1 MSFGRTSSTA
11 TAQEEAYRAILQ
23 AIRVG
28 RYQPGERLIPETIA
42 QELAMSRMPVREAF
56 QRLANEGLVMIRPN
70 RGCVV
75 SGLTIDE
82 IFESFEIR
90 SVLEGLAVRL
100 AMPRVDAAVLAELDA
115 FIQRMERS
123 GEAGG
128 GDWLSHHQAFHEY
141 ICSLSGRPKL
151 VRQISALHI
160 AVEPYMRV
168 WLHHID
174 RPRTATQTQHVV
186 VEAMK
191 TGDAAFAEQTMR
203 DHVMR
208 TAPRLAEFLRS
219 GNLANG
225 NLANGKPRRA
235 GKAASS
241 ALQLP

>member
-1 MSFGRTSSTA
+1 MSFGRVPSAA
-11 TAQEEAYRAILQ
+11 TAQEEAYLAILH
-23 AIRVG
+23 AVRSG

-56 QRLANEGLVMIRPN
+56 QRLANEGLVVIRPN
-70 RGCVV
+70 RGCIV

-82 IFESFEIR
+82 IFETFEIR

-100 AMPRVDAAVLAELDA
+100 AMPRVDEAVLAELDG
-115 FIQRMERS
+115 FIARMERS

-128 GDWLSHHQAFHEY
+128 GDWLAHHQGFHEY
-141 ICSLSGRPKL
+141 ICGLSGRPKL

-160 AVEPYMRV
+160 AVEPYMRL

-174 RPRTATQTQHVV
+174 QPRTATQTQHVV

-191 TGDAAFAEQTMR
+191 MGDAAFAEQTMR

-208 TAPRLAEFLRS
+208 TAPRLAEFLRG
-219 GNLANG
+219 GNLVNDA
-225 NLANGKPRRA
+225 PRRA
-235 GKAASS
+235 GQAATA